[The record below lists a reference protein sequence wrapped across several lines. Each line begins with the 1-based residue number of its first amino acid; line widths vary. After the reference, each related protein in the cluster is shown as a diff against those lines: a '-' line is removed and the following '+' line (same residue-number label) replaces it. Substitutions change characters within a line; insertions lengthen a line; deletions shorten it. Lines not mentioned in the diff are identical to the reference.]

1 MPRNR
6 EVAIVGAGRTKFGEL
21 YERSLISLTIEAGL
35 NALKEAN
42 LERKDIDEM
51 IVGSF
56 ITEIANEQG
65 NLPAFLSEE
74 LGINIPITRT
84 EAACGSGGSALYSG
98 INAIKSGRSDIVL
111 VGGVEKATDWDAGI
125 AYMAAASEWERIY
138 NFNFTGLNA
147 ALARR
152 YLYEYP
158 ETKLEHLALI
168 SVKNHKHARDNKNA
182 HLRNQITVDQ
192 VLKSNIISD
201 PFTIFHCSP
210 VSDGAAALILVNGE
224 LAKEYENPVYITGSG
239 MSTDSIGLYAR
250 ENFTTLKANKLA
262 AAAAFQE
269 AGRTIK
275 DVDIFELHDAF
286 TIQELLAYEELGL
299 VEKGK
304 AWKMIEEGHKSSSR
318 HVVYNVNGK
327 EIIANCGGGLKAD
340 GHPVGAT
347 GVRQA
352 VELYHQLTGKSDH
365 PVNKSL
371 GREPRV
377 GLCQNIGGTGSLITV
392 HILEVKT

>member
-1 MPRNR
+1 MARNQ

-21 YERSLISLTIEAGL
+21 YERSMISLTIEAGL

-51 IVGSF
+51 VVGSF
-56 ITEIANEQG
+56 ITEIVNEQG

-84 EAACGSGGSALYSG
+84 EAACGSGGSALYNG
-98 INAIKSGRSDIVL
+98 ITAIKSGRCDVVL
-111 VGGVEKATDWDAGI
+111 VGGVEKATDWNAGI
-125 AYMAAASEWERIY
+125 AYMAAASEWERLY

-147 ALARR
+147 AMAKR

-158 ETKLEHLALI
+158 ETKIEHLAMI
-168 SVKNHKHARDNKNA
+168 SVKNHKHAIDNKNA
-182 HLRNQITVDQ
+182 HLRNQITVEQ
-192 VLKSNIISD
+192 VLKSDVVSD
-201 PFTIFHCSP
+201 PLTIYHCSP
-210 VSDGAAALILVNGE
+210 VTDGAAALILVNGD

-239 MSTDSIGLYAR
+239 MNTDSIGLYAR
-250 ENFTTLKANKLA
+250 ENFTSLKATKLA
-262 AAAAFQE
+262 AANAFKE
-269 AGRTIK
+269 TGKTIK
-275 DVDIFELHDAF
+275 DVDILELHDAF

-299 VEKGK
+299 AEKGK
-304 AWKMIEEGHKSSSR
+304 AWKMIEEGFNTSGR

-327 EIIANCGGGLKAD
+327 EAIINCGGGLKAD

-352 VELYHQLTGKSDH
+352 VELYQQLTGKSDH
-365 PVNKSL
+365 PVSKSL
-371 GREPRV
+371 GREPKI

-392 HILEVKT
+392 HLLEVR